1 MSEKETFV
9 YCYSAKQQEEIKTIR
24 DKYLLPKEN
33 DKLTQMKKLDQSV
46 TRKAAIISIIIGFIF
61 TLIFGVGLCCVLEWD
76 NFIVGIPVGVIGLIG
91 MALAYPVYQKLIR
104 KLRSKVADEI
114 IKLSDE
120 LLK

>member
-24 DKYLLPKEN
+24 DKYLPKEN